1 MHIVDHDLQ
10 LLVPNY
16 FYPFLVYSWIFLYL
30 SHYAPPFWQ
39 KVLFWFSVKINTIDL
54 VAYNKSLVTTMGG
67 YWVKTNSQTIQG
79 IKLFKNKLFQAQGG
93 QQGELFG
100 SLSCPR
106 RSNKCHQKHEYQGAT
121 LLLLKYKQTHQK
133 DKRLKTNVNIKVKNS
148 LSWSTNKHIKK
159 TNVNIKVQPSLSLS
173 TILNKQF

>member
-1 MHIVDHDLQ
+1 MSTTNHFILLFITSCNYHVDLSN
-10 LLVPNY
+10 LLFTIWFVLSRSGNLHASCAHSGSW
-16 FYPFLVYSWIFLYL
+16 FAIAGAKLFLSIFSVLLKFLYL

-39 KVLFWFSVKINTIDL
+39 KVLFWFSVKINTFDL
-54 VAYNKSLVTTMGG
+54 GAYNKSLVTTMGG
-67 YWVKTNSQTIQG
+67 YWVKTNSETIQG

-133 DKRLKTNVNIKVKNS
+133 D
-148 LSWSTNKHIKK
+148 
-159 TNVNIKVQPSLSLS
+159 
-173 TILNKQF
+173 